1 MASFDADADA
11 ANRKDVVRRLYTAT
25 CLCSCFLIVEL
36 VGGYISGSL
45 AVLSDA
51 AHLFADLASFAIAI
65 VASHLA
71 SLPTTDQ
78 HTFGLKRSESL
89 AALISM
95 LSLALVSIWLA
106 VEAIR
111 RLYSH
116 DAPVD
121 GRIMSGVAAIGV
133 FVNVMLAL
141 VLGVENHVHLPGAD
155 HGHSHDHGCDG
166 HDRAISHGHHDEH
179 ESDHN
184 CDGHDNHNGHD
195 HDHKHKDQDHHDHD
209 RGSDVG
215 HDCEHGH
222 DHHDHKHAHNH
233 IDEGTKV
240 NDQSKED
247 SHGHSCKGHDH
258 HDHHDTHSGK
268 QVSDHEHSHDH
279 KSTET
284 TKLISGHGVDQYETL
299 HLDEVRPEK
308 PPRNVNL
315 HAAYLHVMGD
325 LAQSVGVLIAGVV
338 IWYRP
343 EWRIVD
349 PICTLFFC
357 SIVFYSTLGVLRS
370 SISVL
375 LQEVPPHIKWR
386 DVLKAIQ
393 GVDGVE
399 NVHDLHI
406 WSISHGHPTLSV
418 HCSTTCN
425 PQTVLEEVYRVIKK
439 QGIQHATIQVQA
451 NGEDCVTCHGHPGC
465 DEERCTTEDAV

>member
-1 MASFDADADA
+1 MVSSDADA
-11 ANRKDVVRRLYTAT
+11 ANRIDVVRRLYTAT
-25 CLCSCFLIVEL
+25 LLCSCFLIVEV
-36 VGGYISGSL
+36 VGGYLSGSL

-65 VASHLA
+65 VAAHLA

-111 RLYSH
+111 RLYIH
-116 DAPVD
+116 DAAVD

-133 FVNVMLAL
+133 FVNIVLAL
-141 VLGVENHVHLPGAD
+141 VLGVEHHVHLPGAD

-166 HDRAISHGHHDEH
+166 HDRAVGHHDEH
-179 ESDHN
+179 GTDHK
-184 CDGHDNHNGHD
+184 CDGHDHHTDHG
-195 HDHKHKDQDHHDHD
+195 HDHKHREHDH
-209 RGSDVG
+209 

-222 DHHDHKHAHNH
+222 DHHDHKHGHNH
-233 IDEGTKV
+233 SSTATHDHH
-240 NDQSKED
+240 SKED
-247 SHGHSCKGHDH
+247 DHGHSCKGHDH
-258 HDHHDTHSGK
+258 HDHHDHHETHTGK
-268 QVSDHEHSHDH
+268 HKSDHEHSHDH
-279 KSTET
+279 TSTET
-284 TKLISGHGVDQYETL
+284 TKLISEHSRGQYESL

-308 PPRNVNL
+308 APRNVNL

-343 EWRIVD
+343 DWRIID

-375 LQEVPPHIKWR
+375 LEEVPPNIKWR
-386 DVLKAIQ
+386 DVYDAIQ
-393 GVDGVE
+393 GVEGVE

-406 WSISHGHPTLSV
+406 WSISHGHPTLTV
-418 HCSTTCN
+418 HCSTMN
-425 PQTVLEEVYRVIKK
+425 DPQSVLVELYSVIKK
-439 QGIQHATIQVQA
+439 QGIEHATIQVQA
-451 NGEDCVTCHGHPGC
+451 NGEECVTCVGNTSC
-465 DEERCTTEDAV
+465 DEKRCTTEPPV